1 MKSSSWICLSILIA
15 MSANELA
22 AVEPLHLMSFNLR
35 YANNGDKESRNWTNR
50 RDAAAAIIKGH
61 QAEVAGLQE
70 ALRGMLDDLATRLP
84 QYAEIGVGRDDGKSA
99 GEYSA
104 ILYRKDLL
112 DVTASGTFW
121 FSDTP
126 DQPGSKSWGNNIPRI
141 CTWASFRRKSD
152 GLSFD
157 FFNAHFDHQSQ
168 PSREKSTTALLER
181 IKSRKH
187 PVFITGDLNAGEDN
201 PAVTA
206 FKSAGFIDT
215 WRAFHPDVPAADS
228 STFHNFT
235 GSAKGSKI
243 DYIFAPQGWKIIN
256 AAIIRTPSADG
267 WPSDHFPIHA
277 VIESKP

>member
-1 MKSSSWICLSILIA
+1 MNRPSLICLLLLGTFPSF
-15 MSANELA
+15 A
-22 AVEPLHLMSFNLR
+22 AAEPLRLMSFNLR
-35 YANNGDKESRNWTNR
+35 YANNGDKESRNWTHR
-50 RDAAAAIIKGH
+50 RDSAAAIIKGH

-70 ALRGMLDDLATRLP
+70 ALRGMLDDLAARLP
-84 QYAEIGVGRDDGKSA
+84 QYAEIGVGRDDGKTA

-104 ILYRKDLL
+104 VLYRKDLL

-126 DQPGSKSWGNNIPRI
+126 DQPGSKSWGNTIPRI

-152 GLSFD
+152 GLCFD

-168 PSREKSTTALLER
+168 PSREKSTAALLER
-181 IKSRKH
+181 IKSRKQ
-187 PVFITGDLNAGEDN
+187 PVFISGDLNAGEDN

-206 FKSAGFIDT
+206 FKSSGFIDT
-215 WRAFHPDVPAADS
+215 WRVFHPDVPTADS

-243 DYIFAPQGWKIIN
+243 DYIFAPHGWKVVN

-277 VIESKP
+277 VIESTP